1 VSFKLVLF
9 VSPNRTSLLRGLTLR
24 VILHLSMV
32 GDSIIL
38 RIIGK
43 KRSGKIETKRVVGKE
58 VYDPK
63 KTNQTNLHRAK
74 PKKKRSM

>member
-1 VSFKLVLF
+1 
-9 VSPNRTSLLRGLTLR
+9 
-24 VILHLSMV
+24 MV